1 MTIYIAGPM
10 SGIAEHNRPAF
21 FSAQAVLRSLG
32 GDVTVLN
39 PAVLPATL
47 PDKAYMPICTAM
59 VEASDAIYLL
69 DGWELSAGA
78 KVERAYA
85 KRQGKIIVQQ
95 KYARNAEQIEAA
107 IDREVQLVM
116 KRRLK
121 REEKAY
127 GYD

>member
-1 MTIYIAGPM
+1 MVVYIAGPM

-47 PDKAYMPICTAM
+47 PDKSYMPICTAM
-59 VEASDAIYLL
+59 IEASDVIYLL

-78 KVERAYA
+78 KAERAYA
-85 KRQGKIIVQQ
+85 KRQDKIIVQQ
-95 KYARNAEQIEAA
+95 KYARKIEQIEAA
-107 IDREVQLVM
+107 IEHEVRAIMERRM
-116 KRRLK
+116 KREARV
-121 REEKAY
+121 
-127 GYD
+127 